1 MTKRQ
6 EFEDDGMTVA
16 DMSDVRPQ
24 PLLIPDLGY
33 VLGRKGGK
41 TGNNPETPANQ
52 GPIQMDRSER
62 RAFIGGT
69 IAAYFVAFAIF
80 ALVFV
85 IAILLLIKFG
95 H

>member
-16 DMSDVRPQ
+16 DMSDIRPQ

-41 TGNNPETPANQ
+41 TDKTRETPANKGAVQ
-52 GPIQMDRSER
+52 VDRSER
-62 RAFIGGT
+62 RALICGT